1 MEKHTMK
8 MYKSIFRKG
17 SHTYLTPDEFSMLLQ
32 IILMSTETTGE
43 TIELIGNNFTVY
55 NSLLDKGYIKED
67 EENQTEYVEIKAD
80 IQYFIIELESYK
92 RLKDEKCSNNEIYLY
107 YMMEAIEEATY
118 GEAMNA
124 TGLERNEIEKTIK
137 RIEMYGG

>member
-1 MEKHTMK
+1 MK

-32 IILMSTETTGE
+32 ITLMSTETTGE
-43 TIELIGNNFTVY
+43 TIEMIGNNFTVY

-80 IQYFIIELESYK
+80 IQYFILELESYK

>member
-8 MYKSIFRKG
+8 MYKSIFRKS

-80 IQYFIIELESYK
+80 IQYFILELESYK

>member
-1 MEKHTMK
+1 MK

-67 EENQTEYVEIKAD
+67 EENQTECVEIKAD
-80 IQYFIIELESYK
+80 IQHFILELESYK
-92 RLKDEKCSNNEIYLY
+92 RLKDEKRSNNEIYLY
-107 YMMEAIEEATY
+107 YMMEAIDEATY
-118 GEAMNA
+118 GEAMDA

>member
-1 MEKHTMK
+1 MK